1 MPDQAKCNSP
11 VPSSPTARPSRGT
24 GAKTRHSIP
33 KARILLDEMGV
44 YLRFAR
50 DRIED
55 TAFRLPV
62 SAGREEMLEFKQPYD
77 VATEM
82 WQALSEAK
90 AELDVLID
98 RIEAAARVTIEELA
112 AEFPELAAAAAG

>member
-1 MPDQAKCNSP
+1 MKDQTQCNSP
-11 VPSSPTARPSRGT
+11 VPPSPTASRSCDVE
-24 GAKTRHSIP
+24 AESRHSIP
-33 KARILLDEMGV
+33 KARVLLDEMGV
-44 YLRFAR
+44 HLRFAR

-55 TAFRLPV
+55 TAYRLPV
-62 SAGREEMLEFKQPYD
+62 SAGREEMLGFKRPYD

-90 AELDVLID
+90 AELDELID